1 MVANPTSWEHGL
13 AESSGKLAF
22 TISTCLQVRRDAT
35 TLPLMPNVDAH
46 QPGSF
51 CWVEL
56 GTSDQPGAKRFYSDL
71 FAWTAN
77 DIPVGPDDY
86 YTMFELHGRDV
97 AAAYTL
103 GPDQKEHGVPPHW
116 MLYVAVENADSSAEK
131 SAGLGAKILAPP
143 FDVFDVSRM
152 AVIQDPTGAV
162 FAIWQAKRHHGIDV
176 TSEECGFCW
185 ADLATTDPK
194 KAADFYSQLFGWET
208 EVSKNDPSG
217 YLHILNKGSYI
228 GGIPP
233 VLEGQGPPH
242 WLIYY
247 QVSEIATLVERAN
260 SNGGKTYQ
268 PPFTVPDTG
277 QIAVLADAQSA
288 VFALFEPMQK
298 R

>member
-1 MVANPTSWEHGL
+1 MVGL
-13 AESSGKLAF
+13 ASFLTVRHFSTRHACIFDWIVAATRAARAALLQTAIPQRIGVSAPRNGSG
-22 TISTCLQVRRDAT
+22 
-35 TLPLMPNVDAH
+35 
-46 QPGSF
+46 
-51 CWVEL
+51 
-56 GTSDQPGAKRFYSDL
+56 
-71 FAWTAN
+71 
-77 DIPVGPDDY
+77 
-86 YTMFELHGRDV
+86 ELHGRDV

-185 ADLATTDPK
+185 ADLATTDPR